1 MKNKKVK
8 LMILL
13 VLLVVVCTACALTMG
28 LPSGS
33 QTVDVTLVMK
43 TDISAAEFWEVT
55 MKGVEEAVVDYDVNL
70 TITGASA
77 ETEIDEQ
84 IQVMEDVIQTRPDVI
99 VLVSSDYD
107 RMADSTEA
115 AVKAGIPVITMD
127 SDVNSDARTCY
138 IGSDNY
144 EIGSAMG
151 DLLHHRL
158 PEGGKV
164 AILAQ
169 SANSSAGIDRSR
181 GAEDV
186 VTKTG
191 KNELIGIYYCDN
203 DPIRAAEITQDLMAQ
218 YEDLAAIICTNEVCN
233 VGAANYV
240 ASLNGDRDIILI
252 GCDSSMTQ
260 ISYLERDI
268 IQGIVVQ
275 QPFNMGYVAIRSAAQ
290 LARGEDLPEQI
301 EIPCVSITKEN
312 MYDIENQKL
321 LFPFNGTS

>member
-13 VLLVVVCTACALTMG
+13 VLLVAVCTACALTMG

-115 AVKAGIPVITMD
+115 ASSLPNACEKAV
-127 SDVNSDARTCY
+127 
-138 IGSDNY
+138 
-144 EIGSAMG
+144 
-151 DLLHHRL
+151 H
-158 PEGGKV
+158 
-164 AILAQ
+164 
-169 SANSSAGIDRSR
+169 
-181 GAEDV
+181 
-186 VTKTG
+186 
-191 KNELIGIYYCDN
+191 
-203 DPIRAAEITQDLMAQ
+203 MA
-218 YEDLAAIICTNEVCN
+218 
-233 VGAANYV
+233 
-240 ASLNGDRDIILI
+240 
-252 GCDSSMTQ
+252 
-260 ISYLERDI
+260 
-268 IQGIVVQ
+268 
-275 QPFNMGYVAIRSAAQ
+275 
-290 LARGEDLPEQI
+290 
-301 EIPCVSITKEN
+301 
-312 MYDIENQKL
+312 
-321 LFPFNGTS
+321 